1 MASERRRE
9 INQRRQR
16 RAKRLK
22 KAAKA
27 NAAANPTPQPAAKKA

>member
-9 INQRRQR
+9 INRRRQR

-22 KAAKA
+22 QAAKA
-27 NAAANPTPQPAAKKA
+27 NGTAQQPAKKA